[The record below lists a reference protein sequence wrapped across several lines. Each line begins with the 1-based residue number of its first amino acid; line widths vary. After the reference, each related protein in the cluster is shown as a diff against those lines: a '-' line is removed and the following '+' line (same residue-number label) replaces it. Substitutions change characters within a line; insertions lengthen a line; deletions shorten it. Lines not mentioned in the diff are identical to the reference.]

1 MKAALLEGIE
11 KLKIT
16 EIATPKPQVG
26 EVLIKV
32 KACAI
37 CGTDIKVF
45 HHGHR
50 LITFPRVT
58 GHEVTGEIIE
68 VAQDVSKYKVG
79 DRVAVAPAVP
89 CGDCYY
95 CHRGKQAM
103 CENLQ
108 AIGYFWNGGFAEYMI
123 VPKIAVDNGCVNILP
138 DNVSFEEGA
147 LAEPLACVINGQEL
161 SNVGMGDTVVIIGT
175 GPMGCLHAELARAIG
190 ATKTVMIEVSEERLE
205 LARKTVDADL
215 FINSREQDSIKLVKD
230 LTQGRGA
237 DKVIVACG
245 VGKAQEDALK
255 MVANLG
261 NVNFFGG
268 LPKDKPYIQLDS
280 NILHY
285 KECSITG
292 THGSS
297 PCHNQTAINLIA
309 SGKIRI
315 KKYITKNFKLD
326 DLAEA
331 IARAETGKEMKII
344 ITP

>member
-1 MKAALLEGIE
+1 MKAALLEDIE

-16 EIATPKPQVG
+16 EVATPKPQAG

-37 CGTDIKVF
+37 CGTDIKIF

-58 GHEVTGEIIE
+58 GHEVTGEIIAVGE
-68 VAQDVSKYKVG
+68 NVSKYKVG
-79 DRVAVAPAVP
+79 NRVAVAPAVP

-108 AIGYFWNGGFAEYMI
+108 AIGYFWNGGFAEYMN
-123 VPKIAVDNGCVNILP
+123 VPKVAVDNGCVNFLP

-147 LAEPLACVINGQEL
+147 LAEPLACVINAQEL
-161 SNVGMGDTVVIIGT
+161 SNIGMGDTVVIIGT

-205 LARKTVDADL
+205 LAKKTVEADL
-215 FINSREQDSIKLVKD
+215 FINPSREDSIKLVKRFTD
-230 LTQGRGA
+230 GRGA

-245 VGKAQEDALK
+245 VGKAQQDAIE

-268 LPKDKPYIQLDS
+268 LPKDNPYIQFNS
-280 NILHY
+280 NAVHY

-297 PCHNQTAINLIA
+297 PHHNQMAIDLIA
-309 SGKIRI
+309 SGKIKI
-315 KKYITKNFKLD
+315 KKYITKEVKLD
-326 DLAEA
+326 NLEEA

-344 ITP
+344 IKP